1 MYSILL
7 RYQWL
12 LGASRWLHREA
23 RRPAVLLVMTTFL
36 VGAPVPVWAIQVHP
50 APEGLYAHQIAH
62 IFFALSL
69 GFFAF
74 WLQRRRLVE
83 TPGWRLIQAACLLLV
98 LWSLAAM
105 TGHHLEGRLPEAALR
120 SVDGGRF
127 LAVDDPWTVLYYLLK
142 MDHFFCVPAMALLYR
157 GLRRLRETSGGETP

>member
-1 MYSILL
+1 
-7 RYQWL
+7 
-12 LGASRWLHREA
+12 
-23 RRPAVLLVMTTFL
+23 MTVIL
-36 VGAPVPVWAIQVHP
+36 VGTPAAAPAIQVHP

-62 IFFALSL
+62 VFLALSL

-83 TPGWRLIQAACLLLV
+83 TRAWRLIQAACLLLV

-105 TGHHLEGRLPEAALR
+105 TGHYLEGRLAEDALR
-120 SVDGGRF
+120 SLDGERF
-127 LAVDDPWTVLYYLLK
+127 LAVMGPREILYYLLK